1 MNKTNI
7 STAATTSV
15 KNNIATFV
23 VDNNGNVCERSQYKG
38 SLRKD
43 GKKYGICTRKY
54 FDTVE
59 DAEAQLNS
67 EKELIN
73 NSSSV
78 LFSTINK
85 FIITKTDNTN
95 KVLRTV
101 NLKGSGFDYE
111 EIKRTGAK
119 VKTTTGV
126 EVTLMGIIRGKIYG
140 YVHNPSLPSCRWE
153 NEFWNMDG
161 KKFKGADHY
170 HDLVVENN

>member
-95 KVLRTV
+95 KVLKTV

-111 EIKRTGAK
+111 EIKQKFREFGLTRERFLQALLRLTSLHSTF
-119 VKTTTGV
+119 VSQEMV
-126 EVTLMGIIRGKIYG
+126 VTSI
-140 YVHNPSLPSCRWE
+140 HS
-153 NEFWNMDG
+153 
-161 KKFKGADHY
+161 
-170 HDLVVENN
+170 LVVYVLLW